1 MSQTV
6 TIDGSALTVD
16 QVVAVARG
24 APVQLAPS
32 AIPGIQRAQQAV
44 EDFVAREE
52 IVYGITTGFG
62 AFKDRIISPDQVKTL
77 QRNIVMSHAV
87 GVGPLLPTDVVR
99 AMILVRANTLAK
111 GHSGV
116 RLKTLEALLS
126 LLNCGVHPS
135 IPAQGSLGAS
145 GDLAPL
151 AHMSLVLIGE
161 GEAEFKGERLPGG
174 EALRRAGLSP
184 IELEAKEGLALTNGT
199 ALMTALAALSTREAE
214 NLSAVADIAGCLS
227 LEALHGTPRAFDAR
241 IHAVRPHPR
250 QIECA
255 AYLRRLIE
263 GSEFTRPDDPLN
275 VQDAYTLRCIP
286 QVHGAIRDAI
296 LYSRW
301 MTEIELNSATD
312 NPLIFFDE
320 DGHAEV
326 ISGGNFHGEPIA
338 IAMDYLAIALTE
350 LGNISERRLTRLTDE
365 ASNRETLPAF
375 LIKHGGL
382 NSGFMLTQY
391 TAAAL
396 ASENKVLAHP
406 ASVDTIP
413 TSANQED
420 HVSMGPIAARQAR
433 EIAGNVATILAIEL
447 FAAAQ
452 GIDFRCER
460 LGGNPRLG
468 RGTAVAYALIRERVP
483 FLEHDA
489 VMYPHIQAVRE
500 LVVSGELVMAVE
512 EALGG

>member
-199 ALMTALAALSTREAE
+199 ALMTALAALTTREAE

>member
-199 ALMTALAALSTREAE
+199 ALMTALAALTTREAE

-320 DGHAEV
+320 DGHTEV